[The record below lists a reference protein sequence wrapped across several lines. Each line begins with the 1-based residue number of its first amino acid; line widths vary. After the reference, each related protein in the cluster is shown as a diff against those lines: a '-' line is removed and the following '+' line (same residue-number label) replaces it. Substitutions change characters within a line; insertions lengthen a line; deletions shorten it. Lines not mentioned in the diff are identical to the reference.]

1 VFDLTDEQQALDDA
15 VARLLAKSSSPEQV
29 REAEAG
35 DPAGFS
41 PAVWRGLLDMG
52 LLDAAAS
59 GDATIADLAVV
70 CMRAG
75 AHLAPV
81 PLVETLAAARA
92 TGRHTD
98 DRIAVFAPLGVTDG
112 EATLVP
118 GGAVAHEVVGRSGD
132 ALVTGVSRGARAH
145 LTLGGNAVADVSL
158 SEIAEIDATSPE
170 RARDEWRV
178 LTAATLAGLARAV
191 LGLGI
196 AYVQERHQFGV
207 PIGSFQTIQHTLA
220 DLHTAVDG
228 ARLLALEAA
237 AALDDDAD
245 DDAPALAAMAFAF
258 CGQVAEDAAAASL
271 HFHGGYGFMLEY
283 DVQLYVRRA
292 KALRLALGD
301 PRLQR
306 IEIAARLWGDGGTG
320 LHRRL
325 DPSTEDF
332 RSEVRAF
339 LDAHLTNDV
348 IERAH
353 QTGTMH
359 DAGLHRAIAERG
371 YLAAGWPEE
380 VGGQGRS
387 AVEMTALMQEL
398 YGAGAPVDSM
408 GIASMVAATLVL
420 CGNEHQRTEI
430 VPRILAGNA
439 LCCLGYSEPD
449 AGSDVAAVQTRA
461 VRDGDEW
468 IINGQKMFTTMAH
481 EADYVFLLTRTTPE
495 KPKHKGLTM
504 FLVPMRSPGVEVTPV
519 HTLGGERTNI
529 TFYTDVRVPDSCRV
543 GDVDAGWSVMHA
555 ALVYE
560 RNSANWGEPDRL
572 VREVAAWAVSTGAI
586 ADALVADRLAEHAT
600 TMEVGRL
607 LVFRTATEA
616 ATGAM
621 TAVEGS
627 MAKLFITE
635 AFTRAASDLLD
646 VLGAHGALQHGDDG
660 APVAGLVEHAYRHST
675 VTTIYGG
682 SSEVQRGIIA
692 ERGLGLPRTR

>member
-1 VFDLTDEQQALDDA
+1 MFDLTDEQQALDDA
-15 VARLLAKSSSPEQV
+15 VARLLAKSASPEQV
-29 REAEAG
+29 REAEAA

-41 PAVWRGLLDMG
+41 PSVWRGLVAMG

-59 GDATIADLAVV
+59 GDATLADLAVV

-75 AHLAPV
+75 AQLAPV
-81 PLVETLAAARA
+81 PLAEALIAARA
-92 TGRHTD
+92 TGRHVD
-98 DRIAVFAPLGVTDG
+98 ERIAVFAPLGIADSV
-112 EATLVP
+112 APLVP
-118 GGAVAHEVVGRSGD
+118 GGAVAREVVGGTGGE
-132 ALVTGVSRGARAH
+132 LVTGTVRGTH
-145 LTLGGNAVADVSL
+145 VHPTLGGTAVADVSL
-158 SEIAEIDATSPE
+158 VDVGPVGTIAPE
-170 RARDEWRV
+170 RALDEWRV
-178 LTAATLAGLARAV
+178 LTAAALAGLARAV
-191 LGLGI
+191 LDLGI

-207 PIGSFQTIQHTLA
+207 PIGSFQTIQHKLA

-237 AALDDDAD
+237 AASDDVADEDAS
-245 DDAPALAAMAFAF
+245 ALAAMAFDY
-258 CGQVAEDAAAASL
+258 CGQVAEQAAAASL

-301 PRLQR
+301 PRQQR
-306 IEIAARLWGDGGTG
+306 IEIAARLWGNGGTG

-325 DPSTEDF
+325 DPSTESF

-339 LDAHLTNDV
+339 LDTHLNDDI

-353 QTGTMH
+353 ATGTMH
-359 DAGLHRAIAERG
+359 DPGLHRAIAARG

-398 YGAGAPVDSM
+398 YGAGAPVDGM

-430 VPRILAGNA
+430 VPQILAGDA

-468 IINGQKMFTTMAH
+468 VINGQKMFTTMAH
-481 EADYVFLLTRTTPE
+481 EANYVFLLTRTTPE

-504 FLVPMRSPGVEVTPV
+504 FLVPMSAPGVEVTPV

-560 RNSANWGEPDRL
+560 RNSANCGEPDRL
-572 VREVAAWAVSTGAI
+572 VREVAAWALSTGAI
-586 ADALVADRLAEHAT
+586 TDPLVADRLAEHAT
-600 TMEVGRL
+600 AMEVGRL
-607 LVFRTATEA
+607 LVFRTAAEA

-627 MAKLFITE
+627 MAKLYITE

-646 VLGAHGALQHGDDG
+646 ILGAPGVLQHGDDA
-660 APVAGLVEHAYRHST
+660 APIAGLVEHAYRHST